1 MEHIL
6 QIGVSVDDDR
16 IEKAVIESAQKEL
29 KKELRNA
36 MFKERGWDTEFAYP
50 VQEIVKSSLAEWKEE
65 IINLAAAQ
73 VVETIKHSKAY
84 REKVKEITNDV

>member
-1 MEHIL
+1 MEHII
-6 QIGVSVDDDR
+6 QIGVSIDDDR
-16 IEKAVIESAQKEL
+16 IEKAVIESAQMEL

-36 MFKERGWDTEFAYP
+36 MFDERGWNTELTRP